1 MAEAMYPP
9 SRRLMAAYVCT
20 RSRTVTEGAARADRA
35 VLTGDWSVAP
45 LAVAGTL
52 GGAAASNAVYLVR

>member
-1 MAEAMYPP
+1 MCCRQEL
-9 SRRLMAAYVCT
+9 RAAYICDGVAG
-20 RSRTVTEGAARADRA
+20 GAARAGRA

-52 GGAAASNAVYLVR
+52 GGAAASNAVYLVRVP